1 MDPKKLELA
10 REVVQGKW
18 GNGDARKAKLKAAGY
33 DPAEIQAIVNE
44 LLKSKDA
51 NVSYELKKKEAVAR
65 EVVQGKW
72 GNGEER
78 KAKLKAAGYD
88 PAEIQKLVNSMMKK

>member
-1 MDPKKLELA
+1 MDQKKLQLA
-10 REVVQGKW
+10 REVIQGKW
-18 GNGDARKAKLKAAGY
+18 GNGDTRKAKLKAAGY
-33 DPAEIQAIVNE
+33 DPAEIQAIVND

-51 NVSYELKKKEAVAR
+51 VAR
-65 EVVQGKW
+65 EVIQGKW

-88 PAEIQKLVNSMMKK
+88 PAEIQKLVNDMMKKK